1 MTGIQPGIGGVM
13 TGADR
18 GACEVISGTQYIGS
32 DQTRAVCGAA
42 QESDADFPQTLAA
55 EPWQEFSVQSPARLA
70 QAERDTSGCVTGST
84 YEFGGRITGP
94 FDMAND
100 KVTGTEQFRFD
111 RRGPSA
117 PRNALPAGAGAVRG
131 AAASLPAAAGAAR
144 GAAASLAAAPAA
156 PAAAPAAA
164 QLAKVDP
171 SGRQTSRVTGAGQ
184 SSGLSISGDDWNRG
198 KHVTGTEGAS
208 ARRRNPTRPGPIA
221 AMPAFQ
227 PKRNEE
233 LPEPVS
239 RITGASG
246 NTLAGS
252 LITVSGG
259 ARG

>member
-1 MTGIQPGIGGVM
+1 MGTVMTGIQPGIGGVM
-13 TGADR
+13 TGAER
-18 GACEVISGTQYIGS
+18 GACEAISGTQYIGS

-55 EPWQEFSVQSPARLA
+55 EPWQEFSVQSPARVA
-70 QAERDTSGCVTGST
+70 QAERDRSGCVTGST

-117 PRNALPAGAGAVRG
+117 PRNALAAGAPRG
-131 AAASLPAAAGAAR
+131 AAASLPAGAGVAR
-144 GAAASLAAAPAA
+144 AAAASLAAAPAA
-156 PAAAPAAA
+156 PAAASVD
-164 QLAKVDP
+164 KVDP

-233 LPEPVS
+233 RPEPVS